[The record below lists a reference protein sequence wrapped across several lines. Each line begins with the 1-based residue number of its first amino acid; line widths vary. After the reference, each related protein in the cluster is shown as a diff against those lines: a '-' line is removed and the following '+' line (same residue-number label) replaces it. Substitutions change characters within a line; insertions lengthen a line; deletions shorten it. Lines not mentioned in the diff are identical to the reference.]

1 MKQLIL
7 IFTTMAILYSCSPS
21 RYVYNPTYA
30 SLETKNTI
38 QLYDECLTT
47 EANSIDITPK
57 YVFINDTV
65 SLKILKVIRR
75 NPNSFVY
82 VLDRP
87 DMLPDCLEFNRIGDR
102 IVYYYGCKEMK
113 TVMTASVVS
122 GRHSV
127 NGI

>member
-7 IFTTMAILYSCSPS
+7 SFLIVILLSSCGAS
-21 RYVYNPTYA
+21 RYIQNPTYA
-30 SLETKNTI
+30 TLKTESTI

-47 EANSIDITPK
+47 EANMIDITPK
-57 YVFINDTV
+57 YVFINDSV

-75 NPNSFVY
+75 NPNSYVY

-87 DMLPDCLEFNRIGDR
+87 NMVHDCLEVNRIGDR
-102 IVYYYGCKEMK
+102 IVYYYNCQEIK
-113 TVMTASVVS
+113 TVLTASVVS
-122 GRHSV
+122 GQHAL